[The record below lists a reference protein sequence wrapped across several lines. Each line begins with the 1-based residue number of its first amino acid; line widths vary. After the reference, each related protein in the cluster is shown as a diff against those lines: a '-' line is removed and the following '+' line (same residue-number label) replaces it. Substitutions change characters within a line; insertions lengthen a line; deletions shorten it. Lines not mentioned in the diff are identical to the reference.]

1 MKKLRNAQLTEL
13 PQTVEIERKKLST
26 EATLVK
32 GSMNYCE
39 LYLNR
44 RTNFII
50 TSAQSKE
57 TERLRERLL
66 DFNSALAKS
75 VDLSQSSSIIV
86 NYTYFY
92 FLLSTASSEERT
104 RRQPVV
110 NRPQQPAAVN
120 KTCWLA
126 STDIKCDPNSAYRTI
141 DGSCNNLKHPT
152 WGQSIRPMARLL
164 SPLYEPGN

>member
-1 MKKLRNAQLTEL
+1 MDLNITVGLESRVQGLKYYILGLTLYSFSPDKLWDCLFW
-13 PQTVEIERKKLST
+13 LSPRIWC
-26 EATLVK
+26 ATLFCFCVIYQRSYAYILLGQK
-32 GSMNYCE
+32 C
-39 LYLNR
+39 LL
-44 RTNFII
+44 I
-50 TSAQSKE
+50 TILFYK
-57 TERLRERLL
+57 
-66 DFNSALAKS
+66 
-75 VDLSQSSSIIV
+75 V
-86 NYTYFY
+86 NYIII
-92 FLLSTASSEERT
+92 STASSEERT